1 MLFGKKKWKSDEQCG
16 IQERPEY
23 TQCFR
28 FWKSFEPLLQFS
40 LMLII
45 SQGIQKLTSERG
57 ALDIKIQENKNHR
70 VKAQLCL
77 GRVMLPVGR
86 VYWIFDE
93 EVTERT
99 LVYRETLVP
108 SRWYSCLSGDDH
120 NLSSAFSN
128 IHVSA
133 PFNRKSVL

>member
-16 IQERPEY
+16 TQERPEY

-28 FWKSFEPLLQFS
+28 FWKSFEPLLLFS

-70 VKAQLCL
+70 VKTQLCL

-86 VYWIFDE
+86 VY
-93 EVTERT
+93 
-99 LVYRETLVP
+99 
-108 SRWYSCLSGDDH
+108 
-120 NLSSAFSN
+120 
-128 IHVSA
+128 
-133 PFNRKSVL
+133 